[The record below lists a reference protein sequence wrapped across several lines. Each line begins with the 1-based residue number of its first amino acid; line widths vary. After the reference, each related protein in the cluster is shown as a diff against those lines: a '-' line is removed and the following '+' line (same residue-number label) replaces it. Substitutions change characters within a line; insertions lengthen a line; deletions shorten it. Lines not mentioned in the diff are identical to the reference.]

1 MRELKNKRRKVLNMK
16 ILEFHS
22 SKKAWVEKPRS
33 SWNIVTFV
41 SYFCIKYENLYG
53 TVYRFS
59 SWKGNPALTKEGR
72 DFSKIL
78 KSFSEEGLSNE
89 ESKRKLYNYIN
100 WSFDFKGSRGVQ
112 INSTGLLANHTFR
125 NQFEK
130 MYSSYQN
137 KAKSKTGIETLIEWC
152 KSDNEYIIQN
162 YDLKDQ
168 KDIIFISKMVEEYGM
183 LDSPEKQLVEKAK
196 SLGLL

>member
-1 MRELKNKRRKVLNMK
+1 MKELKQKRKKVLNMN

-22 SKKAWVEKPRS
+22 SKKSWVEKPRS

-53 TVYRFS
+53 TRYRFS
-59 SWKGNPALTKEGR
+59 TWKGNPALTKEGR
-72 DFSKIL
+72 DFSKIMN
-78 KSFSEEGLSNE
+78 SFKEEGLSGE

-130 MYSSYQN
+130 MYLSYQN
-137 KAKSKTGIETLIEWC
+137 KARSKTGMEALIEWC
-152 KSDNEYIIQN
+152 KSDNQYIIQN
-162 YDLKDQ
+162 YELKDQ
-168 KDIIFISKMVEEYGM
+168 KDIIFINKMVEEYGM
-183 LDSPEKQLVEKAK
+183 TNCPEKELIDKAK